1 MLSEMVEIE
10 PYFEFFIVVDISLYV
25 VWFIYL
31 FSMSATLTVT
41 NGKYWFFVPIFINFL
56 AYINA

>member
-10 PYFEFFIVVDISLYV
+10 PYFEFFIVVDILLYV

-31 FSMSATLTVT
+31 FSMSATLTLT
-41 NGKYWFFVPIFINFL
+41 NAKYWFFVPIFINFL